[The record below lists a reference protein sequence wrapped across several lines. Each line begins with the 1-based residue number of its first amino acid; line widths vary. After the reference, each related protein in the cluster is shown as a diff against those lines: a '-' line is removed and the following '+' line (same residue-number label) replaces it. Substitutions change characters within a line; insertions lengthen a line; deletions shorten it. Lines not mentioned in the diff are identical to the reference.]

1 MVSFATKGSRDKVIS
16 AGGECG
22 TIIRSNMEIEIHGD
36 EYKYVGMY
44 NWWVMI

>member
-22 TIIRSNMEIEIHGD
+22 TDHPLEYGD
-36 EYKYVGMY
+36 RNTWG
-44 NWWVMI
+44 